1 VERRQ
6 LIPDV
11 SLVPQA
17 TSPDKPLLCALA
29 EAEVQCMAARNS
41 TIAGLLTQ
49 EADAIQRPV
58 GILPWGVNTELI
70 RDVLLLNA
78 THQRNL
84 EAGRALELFLRLV
97 EAEAGAQN
105 LEGQLKEVDSML
117 GDITRLTEQG
127 LLSPVPKSQIEGQRL
142 ELLHRQVELL
152 ATIQRLNQQ
161 LAALLHC
168 DLPPGSHFWPET
180 DLTVDPAIPDR
191 EEAAALAVLNRADIA
206 ALRLGNQ
213 ASGRDSL
220 ELAQL
225 LLPQISAGLGSS
237 LSTAR
242 LSFLSGQRLGGSQI
256 RSEQLSLAGTEQ
268 ERSTRNE
275 TLQAISVLEA
285 RLAQIALTRQRL
297 EIARGHIGSVEQQ
310 VRLASGSQFNLRK
323 ARLESLAVEQDLLH
337 DVIEWK
343 VAMVK
348 LRQAQGLL
356 ATECGYD
363 LEVCCPALH

>member
-1 VERRQ
+1 
-6 LIPDV
+6 
-11 SLVPQA
+11 
-17 TSPDKPLLCALA
+17 
-29 EAEVQCMAARNS
+29 M
-41 TIAGLLTQ
+41 
-49 EADAIQRPV
+49 
-58 GILPWGVNTELI
+58 
-70 RDVLLLNA
+70 LLLNA

-105 LEGQLKEVDSML
+105 LEGQLKEVDGML

-127 LLSPVPKSQIEGQRL
+127 QLSPVPKSQIQGQRL

-161 LAALLHC
+161 LAGLLNC
-168 DLPPGSHFWPET
+168 NLPPGSHFWPET
-180 DLTVDPAIPDR
+180 ELTVEPGIPDR
-191 EEAAALAVLNRADIA
+191 EEAAALALSNRADLA
-206 ALRLGNQ
+206 ALRMGNQ

-225 LLPQISAGLGSS
+225 LLPQMSAGLGSS

-256 RSEQLSLAGTEQ
+256 RSEQLSLAAAEQ
-268 ERSTRNE
+268 ERSIRNE
-275 TLQAISVLEA
+275 TFQAISVIEA

-297 EIARGHIGSVEQQ
+297 GIAREHVSAVEQQ
-310 VRLASGSQFNLRK
+310 LRLASGTQFNLRK

-356 ATECGYD
+356 ATECGYNLD
-363 LEVCCPALH
+363 VNCPGYLAHH